1 MKVCKI
7 GILLCAISVL
17 LSGCWSTIEL
27 NDRTFVSGL
36 FVDKSPVPGEVLLTI
51 ATPLTN
57 RMTSGAEAGGPSSS
71 GNPYATVTKSGK
83 TFPEAMLRIQDDLT
97 RKLTWGQTRIIV
109 MGREYAEQGTKELF
123 EWLIRQ
129 PQFHL
134 KTYIIVAPGKA
145 TEITELTPVYERTP
159 TEVLREFVNLKVLM
173 QTSVKNYLE
182 AVIAGQD
189 VAASILTFGKVEA
202 VSEKGKETPWAGTD
216 GAALFRDGKLVGT
229 LNMEETKVL
238 SWLNK
243 SHQSQIRTVEL
254 DGAKEKISVTMRQ
267 LKRQIR
273 PQLSGNKIV
282 FHITLTAEAD
292 VLSAVSSKDL
302 LDPKVVHK
310 IEQKFADDV
319 RTDAL
324 AMLKKTQRLKSDIL
338 MLGSI
343 VDWRYPRKWREIRDD
358 WRDYYRDNV
367 DFQIQANIR
376 IMHFGAETVP
386 FWQDRK

>member
-1 MKVCKI
+1 MRVCKI
-7 GILLCAISVL
+7 AVLVSMISLL

-36 FVDKSPVPGEVLLTI
+36 FIDKSSVPGEVDLTI
-51 ATPLTN
+51 STPLTN
-57 RMTSGAEAGGPSSS
+57 RMTSGEQAGAPGPS
-71 GNPYATVTKSGK
+71 GNPYATVTKSGR
-83 TFPEAMLRIQDDLT
+83 TLPEAMQRIQDDLT

-109 MGREYAEQGTKELF
+109 IGRDYAEAGTKELF

-134 KTYIIVAPGKA
+134 KTYIIVAPGRA
-145 TEITELTPVYERTP
+145 TDITELTPVYERTP

-182 AVIAGQD
+182 AVMAGQD
-189 VAASILTFGKVEA
+189 IAASILTFGETKA
-202 VSEKGKETPWAGTD
+202 ISEKGKLTPWAGTD
-216 GAALFRDGKLVGT
+216 GAALFSNGKLVGT
-229 LNMEETKVL
+229 LNMEETRAL
-238 SWLNK
+238 LWLNK
-243 SHQSQIRTVEL
+243 SHQSQMRTVYL
-254 DGAKEKISVTMRQ
+254 DGGEEKISVMMRQ

-273 PQLSGNKIV
+273 PKLSGNKIL

-310 IEQKFADDV
+310 IEQKFADDI
-319 RTDAL
+319 RSDAL
-324 AMLKKTQRLKSDIL
+324 TMLKKAQRLKSDML

-343 VDWRYPRKWREIRDD
+343 VDWRYPRKWREIKGN
-358 WRDYYRDNV
+358 WRDYYKDNV
-367 DFQIQANIR
+367 DFEIQANIR
-376 IMHFGAETVP
+376 ISHFGAETVP
-386 FWQDRK
+386 FWQHGG